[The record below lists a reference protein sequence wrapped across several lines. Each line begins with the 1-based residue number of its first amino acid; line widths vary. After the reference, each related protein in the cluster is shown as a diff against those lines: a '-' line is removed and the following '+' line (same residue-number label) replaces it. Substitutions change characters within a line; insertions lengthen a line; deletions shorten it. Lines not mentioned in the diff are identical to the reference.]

1 MVFEKLRAIICEQL
15 ELDEQDVT
23 AESSFY
29 DMGADDI
36 DMVDIAM
43 SIEDEFS
50 IEITE
55 ETLERFETVGDIVNY
70 IEEN

>member
-15 ELDEQDVT
+15 ELDENDVT
-23 AESSFY
+23 TDMTFY

-43 SIEDEFS
+43 SIEDEFNV
-50 IEITE
+50 EITE
-55 ETLERFETVGDIVNY
+55 EALEGFETVGDIVNY